1 MRCLS
6 PINPLFFP
14 LVGLILL
21 GLNGAAVAQV
31 YKSYDANGNVIFSD
45 KPTQGSREI
54 EVTDPNVSDSFD
66 VPPPAPVETLPEKPP
81 EAESEPEPTTQP
93 AIEYDTADTNH
104 DGRVSRREKEEKL
117 EERYKKSREAKEAA
131 KSSEE

>member
-21 GLNGAAVAQV
+21 GLNGTAVAQV

-66 VPPPAPVETLPEKPP
+66 VPPPAPVETIPERLP

-93 AIEYDTADTNH
+93 TIEYDPADTNY
-104 DGRVSRREKEEKL
+104 DGRISRREKEEKL

-131 KSSEE
+131 EGYEE